1 MTNCRKACGSS
12 FLSFH
17 WLIAGSSPGDGFSS
31 CWDRR
36 PYCSALAFTAVPVFG
51 RKLQDKTLAV
61 FFLARR
67 VCSQGA
73 DPSAQLFQLS
83 SPLEEVQLPPP
94 SQASPMGYALRPWQE
109 HGDFSQSLGNIKG
122 CCCHAYH
129 CISNANL
136 CGHPAYQPPL
146 VPVWALFSAHSPFP
160 GLGLKFCSQFGFS
173 R

>member
-73 DPSAQLFQLS
+73 DPSARLFQLS
-83 SPLEEVQLPPP
+83 SPPEEVQLPLR
-94 SQASPMGYALRPWQE
+94 SRASPMGFILRSWQE
-109 HGDFSQSLGNIKG
+109 HGGFSQSLANIKG
-122 CCCHAYH
+122 CHAYH
-129 CISNANL
+129 CISNAKL

-146 VPVWALFSAHSPFP
+146 VPVWALFSSRSLFP